1 MLKKITLA
9 ALVAFGA
16 ATLAGVSA
24 PPAAADNIRSV
35 GAFGPGGW
43 SLAIY
48 QVRHDRRGPRMSRHG
63 PRRRFLKGVRRGAI
77 VCFRTSSWR
86 RAARF
91 GRRGHRYDQSHGR
104 RLGYRA
110 VRRLVRHGRRYA
122 MRCFRRV

>member
-16 ATLAGVSA
+16 ATLAGISA
-24 PPAAADNIRSV
+24 PPAVADNFGSV
-35 GAFGPGGW
+35 RISKHGVFA
-43 SLAIY
+43 LANYRI
-48 QVRHDRRGPRMSRHG
+48 RHDRRGRRMSRTS
-63 PRRRFLKGVRRGAI
+63 PRRRFLKRVRSGAI
-77 VCFRTSSWR
+77 ACFKKSPRR

-91 GRRGHRYDQSHGR
+91 GRRGHRYYQTHGR

-110 VRRLVRHGRRYA
+110 VKRLVRHGRRHA